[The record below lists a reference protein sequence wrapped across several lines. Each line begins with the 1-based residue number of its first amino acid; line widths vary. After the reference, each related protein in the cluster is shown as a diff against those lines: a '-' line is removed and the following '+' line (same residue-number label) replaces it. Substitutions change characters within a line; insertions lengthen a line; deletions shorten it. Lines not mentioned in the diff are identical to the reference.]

1 MVMGEV
7 DIGLIPATL
16 PTITQVNVVD
26 CFTYWLLHFIFKKV
40 FMVMKEVIVV
50 VAMKDM
56 DLGFKRPATLTLK
69 IMDKLFMV
77 TVEVEI
83 GIRTAPIPPI
93 IHVGLVYIFGVYV
106 NGQKRSGNRSQTRDL
121 PSYNYGGL

>member
-1 MVMGEV
+1 
-7 DIGLIPATL
+7 
-16 PTITQVNVVD
+16 
-26 CFTYWLLHFIFKKV
+26 
-40 FMVMKEVIVV
+40 MKEVIVV